1 MLVQSLRNDLVYR
14 LFGAEQVLVFCCSGT
29 VFTPVVSGTSSSIL
43 AAHFII
49 CVTDSVVCVSVAA
62 GVWFFFFD
70 LLVETASVPYSQS
83 SDCQVLSQLQWC
95 QDENK
100 PTNQTGV

>member
-62 GVWFFFFD
+62 GVCFVFF
-70 LLVETASVPYSQS
+70 
-83 SDCQVLSQLQWC
+83 
-95 QDENK
+95 
-100 PTNQTGV
+100 